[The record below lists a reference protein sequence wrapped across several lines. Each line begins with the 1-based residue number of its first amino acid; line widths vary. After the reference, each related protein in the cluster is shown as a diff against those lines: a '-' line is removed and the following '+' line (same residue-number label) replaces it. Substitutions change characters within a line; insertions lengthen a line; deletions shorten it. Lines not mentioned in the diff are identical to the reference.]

1 MTNEKQVKSPRSQT
15 FPVSDDEELKF
26 WTPIMEELEAKEA
39 GYNHQQGEGEAATD
53 RKRKRTEGNL
63 VIEAGEGT
71 ILPLE
76 PEPMLAEPSRKQ
88 NNAEQNK
95 QPEPK
100 LPSNFTGKR
109 RMRRQNAGISSLV
122 RSYCFEPACEN
133 SMLNLPITPVF
144 RSQQPAVTT
153 SRFSLGTKLI
163 SREMETWRNKDIQM
177 DGIQM
182 SAGYKGDKNAWSAVA
197 EPRKTTLPS
206 MLALDGFQPMRT
218 TLSSMTATPAL
229 GSKLSPAKA
238 TIPRYLHNAEALS
251 SPSSSKQLVAWTNI
265 RGNIEFVL
273 SLLKEWP
280 VATEAIE
287 AFLDEIEAKEKT
299 VGCSFKCFRDGVRQ
313 LIDVIRRNQSTSVK
327 LMAEEMTSK
336 KLSEIYR
343 QCKLKAIHEAVHLER
358 KPSAHQGE
366 HIQCVVSAS
375 EKELKEEKVKLAV
388 YHKKSQGQ
396 EKETRMAASN
406 TISEKIGKAEREH
419 RELDMPQAL
428 FPFKLFGNNL
438 VATFQN
444 NIIP

>member
-1 MTNEKQVKSPRSQT
+1 MINEKQVKSPRSQT
-15 FPVSDDEELKF
+15 FPVSEDEELLKF

-39 GYNHQQGEGEAATD
+39 EYNHQQGEAEAASD
-53 RKRKRTEGNL
+53 RKRKRIQGNL
-63 VIEAGEGT
+63 VIEAGEGST

-76 PEPMLAEPSRKQ
+76 PEPKLAEPSSKQ
-88 NNAEQNK
+88 NNAEQSK
-95 QPEPK
+95 LPEPK
-100 LPSNFTGKR
+100 LPSNLTRKR
-109 RMRRQNAGISSLV
+109 RVCRQNTGISSLV
-122 RSYCFEPACEN
+122 RSYCFEPAYEN
-133 SMLNLPITPVF
+133 SMLNLPSTPVF
-144 RSQQPAVTT
+144 QSQQPAVTT
-153 SRFSLGTKLI
+153 SRFSLGI
-163 SREMETWRNKDIQM
+163 SREMETWRKRDIQM

-182 SAGYKGDKNAWSAVA
+182 SAGYRGDKNAWPAVA

-206 MLALDGFQPMRT
+206 MLALGGFQPMRT

-229 GSKLSPAKA
+229 GSKLSPAMA
-238 TIPRYLHNAEALS
+238 NIPRYFCNNEALS

-265 RGNIEFVL
+265 RGNIEFVV

-299 VGCSFKCFRDGVRQ
+299 VGCSFKRFRDGVRQ
-313 LIDVIRRNQSTSVK
+313 VIDVIRRNQSASVK

-343 QCKLKAIHEAVHLER
+343 QCKLNAIHGAVHLER
-358 KPSAHQGE
+358 KPSSDQGE
-366 HIQCVVSAS
+366 HMQCMVSAS
-375 EKELKEEKVKLAV
+375 ERELKEEKVKLAV
-388 YHKKSQGQ
+388 YEKRSQRQ
-396 EKETRMAASN
+396 EKEIRMAASN
-406 TISEKIGKAEREH
+406 TISDKIGKAEREH